1 VQCAAGWNSS
11 RFTPRDVE
19 YQLPP
24 PTDPQDLLLLSL
36 FSAKLKKETQ
46 QQPPA
51 LFILSPLYLVG
62 TSVSPLF
69 FSGGLD
75 LLIIITR
82 IITTPA
88 CLPVL
93 LATLTWPRT
102 RKRRRWLVLGASNLL
117 GQGLRAAAATAA
129 GRSKSISAKERTKTE
144 RVGKSHNFF
153 RCRKFLDL
161 NKSGKKKYIKHGWDG
176 TMRTMTILI

>member
-1 VQCAAGWNSS
+1 M
-11 RFTPRDVE
+11 
-19 YQLPP
+19 Y
-24 PTDPQDLLLLSL
+24 
-36 FSAKLKKETQ
+36 
-46 QQPPA
+46 
-51 LFILSPLYLVG
+51 
-62 TSVSPLF
+62 
-69 FSGGLD
+69 
-75 LLIIITR
+75 LIIITR

-153 RCRKFLDL
+153 RCHKFLDL
-161 NKSGKKKYIKHGWDG
+161 NKSGKKI
-176 TMRTMTILI
+176 